1 VARGAEESSRTTI
14 ILTIIQY
21 GGLIVFAAI
30 LVANVVGRE
39 RSASVE
45 PFSWNWFNPFAI
57 SSLSDLVGGFLVA
70 IFIFWGFDAALSMS
84 EETDGTPEQAG
95 RVGVTAI
102 IIILITYVVIG
113 VAALAFAGVDA
124 SDEGSLTHEGN
135 LEDVFSGMA
144 REVVGPGGA
153 IIAAVIV
160 GLSAFS
166 ATMSTVM
173 ATVRGLLAMATYKA
187 LPERFASVDQAVHTP
202 KFTTWFIGLTTLA
215 IYGGLS
221 MVSDSIVED
230 CVYSVGISIMLYYTV
245 VAVSSVVYFWDT
257 AWGSW
262 RTALG
267 QVILPGIAA
276 LVLIPVGVIEAYHMI
291 SPDYGSGGSL
301 AGVGTV
307 FIIGV
312 LSIALGVLL
321 MVFWSLKSPAFFR
334 GETLHRERTH
344 RLPQSDSP
352 ES

>member
-1 VARGAEESSRTTI
+1 
-14 ILTIIQY
+14 
-21 GGLIVFAAI
+21 
-30 LVANVVGRE
+30 
-39 RSASVE
+39 
-45 PFSWNWFNPFAI
+45 
-57 SSLSDLVGGFLVA
+57 
-70 IFIFWGFDAALSMS
+70 
-84 EETDGTPEQAG
+84 
-95 RVGVTAI
+95 
-102 IIILITYVVIG
+102 VVIG

-124 SDEGSLTHEGN
+124 SDEGSLTHKGN

-221 MVSDSIVED
+221 IVSDSIVED

-245 VAVSSVVYFWDT
+245 VAISSVVYFWDT

-262 RTALG
+262 RTAMG

-312 LSIALGVLL
+312 LSIAFGVLL

-344 RLPQSDSP
+344 RLPQP
-352 ES
+352 ENPKS